1 MRTWIW
7 LIKIRFSID
16 VFVNNKGDAELMEFI
31 IGFIMGSILAQII
44 CYLIYKNSL
53 DEIQLKYTHR
63 INKVMEMLDEYNR
76 Q

>member
-1 MRTWIW
+1 
-7 LIKIRFSID
+7 
-16 VFVNNKGDAELMEFI
+16 MEFI
-31 IGFIMGSILAQII
+31 IGFVMGSILAQII

-53 DEIQLKYTHR
+53 DKIQLEYTRR

>member
-1 MRTWIW
+1 MRNWIW
-7 LIKIRFSID
+7 LINILFSID

>member
-1 MRTWIW
+1 
-7 LIKIRFSID
+7 
-16 VFVNNKGDAELMEFI
+16 MEFI
-31 IGFIMGSILAQII
+31 IGFIMGSILAQTI

-53 DEIQLKYTHR
+53 DEIQLECTHR